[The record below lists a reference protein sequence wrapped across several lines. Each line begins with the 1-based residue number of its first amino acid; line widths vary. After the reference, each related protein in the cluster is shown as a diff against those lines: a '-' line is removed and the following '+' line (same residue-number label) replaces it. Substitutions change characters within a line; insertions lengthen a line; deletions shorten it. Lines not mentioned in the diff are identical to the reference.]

1 MIKKILIVTSFFEPQ
16 VGYQEVQFAD
26 SLHSMGYEVK
36 VLTTDRSNLNLEK
49 RYEDSFDKY
58 EVRRIKNHVRI
69 KNTFYPKEDLISF
82 FESFKPDLVF
92 LILPG
97 SGLPYYCL
105 KYIDSS
111 AKVVSVFSDTTIEN
125 RIYQATGTKGNKM
138 IFDFLK
144 SRWYNKV
151 FERSNL
157 LMANTNE
164 TSQILKST
172 SKKNIDNKVRVYG
185 LGYDESVYF
194 YDENLRVGT
203 RDKLGIKDP
212 EKLIVTIS
220 RVYKGKPFDFWVE
233 QIKDFLKKNIDFK
246 YLLAGFNDSKFSQE
260 IEKKLESFGLGDRLI
275 LKKSTNPKESNVI
288 FNAADFSLWF
298 APTISIQQS
307 MATGLHAII
316 PFDTTLDH
324 IINSDNMGMYYNTYE
339 ELKVSMDKLKNLV
352 YNRYENIKT
361 NSRFSYKNILQKVI
375 SEVSKS

>member
-1 MIKKILIVTSFFEPQ
+1 
-16 VGYQEVQFAD
+16 
-26 SLHSMGYEVK
+26 MGYEVK
-36 VLTTDRSNLNLEK
+36 VLTTNRSNLNPEK

-69 KNTFYPKEDLISF
+69 KNTFYPKEDLTSF

-97 SGLPYYCL
+97 SGLPYYYL
-105 KYIDSS
+105 KYIDSN
-111 AKVVSVFSDTTIEN
+111 AKVISVFSDTTIEN
-125 RIYQATGTKGNKM
+125 RIYQATGTKGNKV
-138 IFDFLK
+138 IFNFLK

-157 LMANTNE
+157 LIANTNE

-185 LGYDESVYF
+185 LGFDENVYF
-194 YDENLRVGT
+194 YDENLRTDT
-203 RDKLGIKDP
+203 REELGIKDS

-220 RVYKGKPFDFWVE
+220 RIYKGKPFGFWIE
-233 QIKDFLKKNIDFK
+233 QIKDFLKNNFDFK
-246 YLLAGFNDSKFSQE
+246 YLLAGFNDSEFSQQ
-260 IEKKLESFGLGDRLI
+260 IEKKLKNFGLGERLI
-275 LKKSTNPKESNVI
+275 MKKSTNPEESNSI

-298 APTISIQQS
+298 APTISIQQA
-307 MATGLHAII
+307 MATGLYAII

-324 IINSDNMGMYYNTYE
+324 IISSDNMGMYYKTYE
-339 ELKVSMDKLKNLV
+339 ELRVKMDILKNLV
-352 YNRYENIKT
+352 YTRDENIKM

-375 SEVSKS
+375 FEVS